1 MKKFLTTILLL
12 VLIGV
17 VAGVAASLAARRR
30 LEAMSDEE
38 IRAFLA
44 DKLEGKVGE
53 DQLTTIQ
60 DATVAGVRKKLKGP
74 ATEEA
79 EADAATDDDEPVED
93 DADDN
98 ADDDAE
104 VLNT

>member
-1 MKKFLTTILLL
+1 MKKFLTAVLLL

-17 VAGVAASLAARRR
+17 IAGIAASLAARQR

-44 DKLEGKVGE
+44 DKLGGKVGE
-53 DQLTTIQ
+53 DQLATIQ

-79 EADAATDDDEPVED
+79 DSDSEDDKAAD
-93 DADDN
+93 DADV
-98 ADDDAE
+98 E

>member
-1 MKKFLTTILLL
+1 MKKFLTTVLLL
-12 VLIGV
+12 VLIGI
-17 VAGVAASLAARRR
+17 VAGVAASLAARKR

-44 DKLEGKVGE
+44 EKLEGKVGE

-60 DATVAGVRKKLKGP
+60 DATVAGVRKKLKSP
-74 ATEEA
+74 ANEVV
-79 EADAATDDDEPVED
+79 EADAEGDNVA
-93 DADDN
+93 DAD
-98 ADDDAE
+98 ADVE